1 MSGELQIIPV
11 CAPQRMDAEI
21 PAAAQ
26 IGGYA
31 CLRLRFGS
39 SRGFAHAQLGKY
51 HPPSGLVD

>member
-26 IGGYA
+26 IGGDA
-31 CLRLRFGS
+31 RVGEVL
-39 SRGFAHAQLGKY
+39 
-51 HPPSGLVD
+51 D

>member
-26 IGGYA
+26 IGY
-31 CLRLRFGS
+31 LR
-39 SRGFAHAQLGKY
+39 
-51 HPPSGLVD
+51 GLDQ